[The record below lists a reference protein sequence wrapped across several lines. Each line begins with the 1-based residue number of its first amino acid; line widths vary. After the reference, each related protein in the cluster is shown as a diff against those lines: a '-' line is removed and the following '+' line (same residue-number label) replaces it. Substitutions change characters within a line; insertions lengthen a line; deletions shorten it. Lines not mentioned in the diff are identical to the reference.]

1 MRGFLIAMM
10 SSLVMNALGYSI
22 SSHITENQPKT
33 KITVSKVIPM
43 KPTNSPHMVLHT
55 SKVCKFLMQLIT
67 ARWRILCVNRIALSP
82 FNCCRPTAV
91 RPKEL
96 PPTPPDSAIVRA
108 RSRKLERMP
117 NGSAHR
123 HTASAPP
130 PEGQNRRALTWR
142 STSILAEDPRV
153 LTRCPQRWIK
163 H

>member
-1 MRGFLIAMM
+1 MSVTFYSQPRG
-10 SSLVMNALGYSI
+10 YI
-22 SSHITENQPKT
+22 SSHIIENVPKT
-33 KITVSKVIPM
+33 KITVSKVITINS
-43 KPTNSPHMVLHT
+43 TNSPHMVLHT
-55 SKVCKFLMQLIT
+55 SKVCKFIMQLIT
-67 ARWRILCVNRIALSP
+67 ARWRILCVNHIALSP
-82 FNCCRPTAV
+82 CKCCRSTAA

-96 PPTPPDSAIVRA
+96 PPTPPDSAIVRRPCPLPQVGA
-108 RSRKLERMP
+108 HAH

-130 PEGQNRRALTWR
+130 PRSRGKNRRALTWR

>member
-1 MRGFLIAMM
+1 
-10 SSLVMNALGYSI
+10 
-22 SSHITENQPKT
+22 
-33 KITVSKVIPM
+33 
-43 KPTNSPHMVLHT
+43 MVLRT
-55 SKVCKFLMQLIT
+55 SIVCKFIMQLIT

-91 RPKEL
+91 QPKEL

-130 PEGQNRRALTWR
+130 PGGAKP
-142 STSILAEDPRV
+142 SGADLA
-153 LTRCPQRWIK
+153 QHIYFG
-163 H
+163 